1 MFWSY
6 DWDWTAWWFH
16 LHMYN
21 SSNWWKIA
29 LWVSTVWTF
38 PASES
43 INWNSWNH
51 IVLTKEWWT
60 MKVYKN
66 KNLILTTTY
75 NYSIH
80 SNGSWLIWNW
90 YTDDRHV
97 QWVFDEVI
105 IETVVWSQS
114 QINKYYDK
122 IVS

>member
-1 MFWSY
+1 
-6 DWDWTAWWFH
+6 
-16 LHMYN
+16 MYN
-21 SSNWWKIA
+21 SSNSWKIA

-38 PASES
+38 PANES

-97 QWVFDEVI
+97 TWVFDEVI
-105 IETVVWSQS
+105 IETVAWSQEE
-114 QINKYYDK
+114 INKYYDK